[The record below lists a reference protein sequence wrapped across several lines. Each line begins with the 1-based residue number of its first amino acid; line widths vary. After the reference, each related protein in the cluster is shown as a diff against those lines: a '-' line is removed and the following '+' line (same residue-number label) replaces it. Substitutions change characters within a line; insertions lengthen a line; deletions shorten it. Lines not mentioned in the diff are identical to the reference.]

1 MSAAKL
7 LDELGNLLPDDMVFG
22 FPVDATIATQTA
34 IASPDELSQRLQ
46 TLEFL
51 AEKRAGIVVVTPQ
64 ALQYKL
70 SDPRDFTKAKK
81 IFKPEAEFDLDKL
94 TEWLTQA
101 GYRRESIVVRPGE
114 FARRGDILDIYPLD
128 QENPIRI
135 ELLCDENTRSRAG
148 PIEILSFSSKLRCVA
163 ESNSFTV
170 STSSPNNSIRIGFS

>member
-1 MSAAKL
+1 MNITELIKKDKELNNFIEKAPVEKRSLLTGVNSGAFAAVLMQVLKAWQQTLILVEDNGEKAQTL

-81 IFKPEAEFDLDKL
+81 IFRPEAEFDLDKL

-101 GYRRESIVVRPGE
+101 GYRRESIGR
-114 FARRGDILDIYPLD
+114 
-128 QENPIRI
+128 
-135 ELLCDENTRSRAG
+135 
-148 PIEILSFSSKLRCVA
+148 PIEK
-163 ESNSFTV
+163 
-170 STSSPNNSIRIGFS
+170 P